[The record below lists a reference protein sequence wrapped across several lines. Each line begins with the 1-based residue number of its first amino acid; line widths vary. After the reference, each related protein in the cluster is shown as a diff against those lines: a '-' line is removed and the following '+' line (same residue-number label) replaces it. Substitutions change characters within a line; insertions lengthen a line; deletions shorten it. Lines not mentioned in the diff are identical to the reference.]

1 MTASPSPVGPLDD
14 AALALRAFALC
25 PFSFGGLWLRGP
37 GPARDAMVE
46 RLGSA
51 MRLKRMPAH
60 IDGERLRGGI
70 DLAASLAAGRSVERA
85 GFLKE
90 ARGAVIIAPLAERI
104 TPALAGSVAQALDQG
119 DPADRFG
126 IVLLDDGAEAD
137 EVPPISLTER
147 VAFACNL
154 GDVKPAGVADWDLPE
169 PLTSLADLPECSA
182 EALNA
187 LAAVSL
193 ALGVD
198 SGRALRFAALAAGA
212 SAWLDGRTSVSDAD
226 LAAASRL
233 VLAPR
238 ATRIPPPPSEQQ
250 TEDDAAPPPPPPE
263 EEGMDGDDG
272 EPEPPSDSD
281 QESAEDNDRIDDKTP
296 DPDQLIEAA
305 AAAIPPGLLE
315 QLAAGRTRRGTG
327 SGGGARH
334 QSPLRGRPL
343 AARQGLPSGG
353 ARLALIDTLRAA
365 VPWQALRRQ
374 ESGDAGRTGL
384 RILKDDVRVRR
395 FEARSASV
403 TVFAVDASG
412 SAAFSRLAEAKGAV
426 ELLLA
431 QAYVKRTEVALV
443 AFRGDQA
450 QLLLPPTRSLT
461 RARRALTELP
471 GGGGTPLAAGLSMV
485 CTLGTSLLGR
495 GYTPLLVILTDGRGN
510 IALDGGTNR
519 AAATEDA
526 TKAARA
532 IAAARLAGV
541 VIDISPR
548 PRPEAAAIA
557 AAMQARYL
565 PLPQAS
571 AATLSKV
578 IGALT

>member
-1 MTASPSPVGPLDD
+1 MTSPDAPSAAED
-14 AALALRAFALC
+14 AALALRAFALW
-25 PFSFGGLWLRGP
+25 PAGFGGLWLRGP
-37 GPARDAMVE
+37 GPARDALVE
-46 RLGSA
+46 RLSSA
-51 MRLKRMPAH
+51 VRLKRMPAH
-60 IDGERLRGGI
+60 IDSERLHGGI
-70 DLAASLAAGRSVERA
+70 DLAASLAAGRSVARS
-85 GFLKE
+85 GFLEE
-90 ARGAVIIAPLAERI
+90 ARGAVVLAPLAERI
-104 TPALAGSVAQALDQG
+104 TASLAGSVAQALDHAE
-119 DPADRFG
+119 PAERFG
-126 IVLLDDGAEAD
+126 LVLLDDGAEHD
-137 EVPPISLTER
+137 EVPPLSLTER
-147 VAFACNL
+147 MAFACDL
-154 GDVKPAGVADWDLPE
+154 GRTTPAELGNADLPE
-169 PLTSLADLPECSA
+169 PIASPSEIPACSI
-182 EALNA
+182 EGLEA

-212 SAWLDGRTSVSDAD
+212 SARLDGRKTVRESD
-226 LAAASRL
+226 LAAAARL

-238 ATRIPPPPSEQQ
+238 ATRLPPPPP
-250 TEDDAAPPPPPPE
+250 EDEAETPPPPPPPPE
-263 EEGMDGDDG
+263 SDADTPGDEE
-272 EPEPPSDSD
+272 
-281 QESAEDNDRIDDKTP
+281 QEDNGTP

-315 QLAAGRTRRGTG
+315 ALVDGRTRRGAG

-334 QSPLRGRPL
+334 LSPLRGRPL
-343 AARQGLPSGG
+343 AARQGLPGGG

-365 VPWQALRRQ
+365 VPWQALRRS
-374 ESGDAGRTGL
+374 EGDTRSGL
-384 RILKDDVRVRR
+384 RIMKDDVRVRR

-403 TVFAVDASG
+403 TIFAVDASG
-412 SAAFSRLAEAKGAV
+412 SAAFTRLAEAKGAV

-443 AFRGDQA
+443 AFRGNDA

-485 CTLGTSLLGR
+485 CTLGTGLTRR
-495 GYTPLLVILTDGRGN
+495 GYTPLLVLLTDGRGN
-510 IALDGGTNR
+510 IALDGSTNR
-519 AAATEDA
+519 SAATEDA
-526 TKAARA
+526 LKAARA
-532 IAAARLAGV
+532 IATAGLAGV

-548 PRPEAAAIA
+548 PRPEAAAVA
-557 AAMQARYL
+557 SAMRARYV

>member
-1 MTASPSPVGPLDD
+1 MTAASSPVAPMDD

-25 PFSFGGLWLRGP
+25 PSAFGGLWLRGP
-37 GPARDAMVE
+37 GPARDAMIE

-51 MRLKRMPAH
+51 IRLKRMPAH

-70 DLAASLAAGRSVERA
+70 DLAASLAAGRSVERS
-85 GFLKE
+85 GFLQE
-90 ARGAVIIAPLAERI
+90 ARGAVVIAPLAERI

-119 DPADRFG
+119 DRAERFG

-147 VAFACNL
+147 VAFACDL
-154 GDVKPAGVADWDLPE
+154 SGAHPAGVADWVLPE
-169 PLTSLADLPECSA
+169 PLASLADLPACSG

-212 SAWLDGRTSVSDAD
+212 SAWLDGRASVNDAD

-238 ATRIPPPPSEQQ
+238 ATRMPPPPSEPPP
-250 TEDDAAPPPPPPE
+250 EDDAPPPPPPE
-263 EEGMDGDDG
+263 EEGTDGDDG

-281 QESAEDNDRIDDKTP
+281 QDSAEDNDRVDDKTP

-334 QSPLRGRPL
+334 HSPLRGRPL

-365 VPWQALRRQ
+365 VPWQALRRK
-374 ESGDAGRTGL
+374 EGGNADRPGL

-485 CTLGTSLLGR
+485 CTLGTGLLGR

-510 IALDGGTNR
+510 IALDGSTNR

-526 TKAARA
+526 MKAARA
-532 IAAARLAGV
+532 IAAARLVGV

-557 AAMQARYL
+557 SAMQARYL

>member
-1 MTASPSPVGPLDD
+1 MTAATLALDD
-14 AALALRAFALC
+14 AALALRAFALS
-25 PFSFGGLWLRGP
+25 PNAFGGLWLRGP

-46 RLGSA
+46 RLGQTI
-51 MRLKRMPAH
+51 RLKRMPAH

-70 DLAASLAAGRSVERA
+70 DLAASLAAGRSVERS
-85 GFLKE
+85 GFLHE
-90 ARGAVIIAPLAERI
+90 ARGGVVVAPLAERI
-104 TPALAGSVAQALDQG
+104 SPALAGSVAQALDSAEG
-119 DPADRFG
+119 FG
-126 IVLLDDGAEAD
+126 LVLLDDGAEPD
-137 EVPPISLTER
+137 EMPPISLTER
-147 VAFACNL
+147 VAFACDL
-154 GDVKPAGVADWDLPE
+154 GGAHPAGIADWDLPP
-169 PLTSLADLPECSA
+169 PLASLADLPGCSG
-182 EALNA
+182 EGLSA

-212 SAWLDGRTSVSDAD
+212 SAWLDGRTSVSEAD
-226 LAAASRL
+226 LAAAARL
-233 VLAPR
+233 VLSPR
-238 ATRIPPPPSEQQ
+238 ATRMPPPAERQA
-250 TEDDAAPPPPPPE
+250 EDEASPPPLPE
-263 EEGMDGDDG
+263 DEGMDGKES
-272 EPEPPSDSD
+272 EPEPPTDPDQDSADDSD
-281 QESAEDNDRIDDKTP
+281 DTSDKIP

-315 QLAAGRTRRGTG
+315 AIAAGRTRRGTG

-343 AARQGLPSGG
+343 AARQGLPNGG

-374 ESGDAGRTGL
+374 EGTAGPGL

-403 TVFAVDASG
+403 TIFAVDASG

-443 AFRGDQA
+443 AFRGTEA

-485 CTLGTSLLGR
+485 CTLGMGLLRR
-495 GYTPLLVILTDGRGN
+495 GYTPLLVVLTDGRGN
-510 IALDGGTNR
+510 IALDGSPNR

-526 TKAARA
+526 LKSARA
-532 IAAARLAGV
+532 IASARLSGV
-541 VIDISPR
+541 VIDISAR
-548 PRPEAAAIA
+548 PRPEAAAVA

-571 AATLSKV
+571 AAMLSKV

>member
-1 MTASPSPVGPLDD
+1 MTTPPASPAAED
-14 AALALRAFALC
+14 AALALRAFALW
-25 PFSFGGLWLRGP
+25 PAGFGGLWLRGP
-37 GPARDAMVE
+37 GPARDALVE
-46 RLGSA
+46 RLGSTV
-51 MRLKRMPAH
+51 RLKRMPAH
-60 IDGERLRGGI
+60 IDSERLHGGI
-70 DLAASLAAGRSVERA
+70 DLAASLAAGRSVLRS
-85 GFLKE
+85 GFLEE
-90 ARGAVIIAPLAERI
+90 ARGAIVLAPLAERI
-104 TPALAGSVAQALDQG
+104 TASLAGSVAQALDH
-119 DPADRFG
+119 ADTAERFG
-126 IVLLDDGAEAD
+126 LVLLDDGAEHD
-137 EVPPISLTER
+137 EVPPLSLTER
-147 VAFACNL
+147 VAFACDL
-154 GDVKPAGVADWDLPE
+154 GNAAPAGFDATELPA
-169 PLTSLADLPECSA
+169 PLASPAEIPVCSA
-182 EALNA
+182 EGLEA

-212 SAWLDGRTSVSDAD
+212 SARLAGRETVRESD
-226 LAAASRL
+226 LAAAARL

-238 ATRIPPPPSEQQ
+238 ATRLPPPPP
-250 TEDDAAPPPPPPE
+250 EDNAEPPPPPP
-263 EEGMDGDDG
+263 
-272 EPEPPSDSD
+272 PPQDSD
-281 QESAEDNDRIDDKTP
+281 ADTPGDEEQEDNGKP

-315 QLAAGRTRRGTG
+315 ALAAGRTRRGAG

-334 QSPLRGRPL
+334 LSPLRGRPL
-343 AARQGLPSGG
+343 AARQGLPRGG

-365 VPWQALRRQ
+365 VPWQALRRA
-374 ESGDAGRTGL
+374 EGDALTGL
-384 RILKDDVRVRR
+384 RIMKDDVRVRR

-403 TVFAVDASG
+403 TIFAVDASG
-412 SAAFSRLAEAKGAV
+412 SAAFTRLAEAKGAV

-443 AFRGDQA
+443 AFRGSEA

-461 RARRALTELP
+461 RARRALSELP

-485 CTLGTSLLGR
+485 CTLGTGLTRR
-495 GYTPLLVILTDGRGN
+495 GYTPLLVLLTDGRGN

-519 AAATEDA
+519 ATATEDA
-526 TKAARA
+526 MKAGRA
-532 IAAARLAGV
+532 IATAGLAGV

-557 AAMQARYL
+557 SAMRARYV

>member
-1 MTASPSPVGPLDD
+1 MNTLPVPPGPLDD

-25 PFSFGGLWLRGP
+25 PAGFGGLWLRGP
-37 GPARDAMVE
+37 GPARDVMIEQLAGALGRTSGGIG
-46 RLGSA
+46 RL
-51 MRLKRMPAH
+51 RRMPAH

-70 DLAASLAAGRSVERA
+70 DLAASLAAGRSVARA
-85 GFLKE
+85 GFLEE
-90 ARGAVIIAPLAERI
+90 ARGGIVIAPLAERI
-104 TPALAGSVAQALDQG
+104 DPAVAGSVAQALDHA
-119 DPADRFG
+119 DPAQRFG
-126 IVLLDDGAEAD
+126 LVLLDDGAEPD
-137 EVPPISLTER
+137 EMPPISLTER
-147 VAFACNL
+147 VAFACDL
-154 GDVKPAGVADWDLPE
+154 SGAHPAGLAGLVLPESAIAAGDLPLCSSE
-169 PLTSLADLPECSA
+169 DLR
-182 EALNA
+182 A

-193 ALGVD
+193 ALGVG

-212 SAWLDGRTSVSDAD
+212 SAWLGGRMAVSDTD
-226 LAAASRL
+226 LAAAARL

-238 ATRIPPPPSEQQ
+238 ATQMPPPPAE
-250 TEDDAAPPPPPPE
+250 DAAPPPPPPPPPPE
-263 EEGMDGDDG
+263 HAETDTPGDEDH
-272 EPEPPSDSD
+272 
-281 QESAEDNDRIDDKTP
+281 AEDKTP

-315 QLAAGRTRRGTG
+315 QIAAGRTQRGAG
-327 SGGGARH
+327 SGAKGDGGARH
-334 QSPLRGRPL
+334 LSPLRGRPL
-343 AARQGLPSGG
+343 AARPGLPSGG

-365 VPWQALRRQ
+365 VPWQALRRR
-374 ESGDAGRTGL
+374 ESAEQAGPGL

-412 SAAFSRLAEAKGAV
+412 SAAFARLAEAKGAV
-426 ELLLA
+426 EMLLA

-443 AFRGDQA
+443 AFRGESA

-485 CTLGTSLLGR
+485 CGLGTGLLRR
-495 GYTPLLVILTDGRGN
+495 GYTPLLVVLTDGRGN
-510 IALDGGTNR
+510 IALDGSTNR

-526 TKAARA
+526 RRAARA

>member
-1 MTASPSPVGPLDD
+1 MDD
-14 AALALRAFALC
+14 AALAVRAFALC
-25 PFSFGGLWLRGP
+25 PAGFGGLWLRGP
-37 GPARDAMVE
+37 GPARDSVME

-51 MRLKRMPAH
+51 FRLRRMPSH
-60 IDGERLRGGI
+60 IDGERLVGGI
-70 DLAASLAAGRSVERA
+70 DLAASLAAGRSVMRA
-85 GFLKE
+85 GFLEE
-90 ARGAVIIAPLAERI
+90 ARGAVVVAPLAERI
-104 TPALAGSVAQALDQG
+104 APALAGHVAQALDHA
-119 DPADRFG
+119 DPAERFSL
-126 IVLLDDGAEAD
+126 VLLDDGAEPD
-137 EVPPISLTER
+137 ELPPISLTER
-147 VAFACNL
+147 LAFACDL
-154 GDVKPAGVADWDLPE
+154 SDAHSGALAQIELPAHALSPAELP
-169 PLTSLADLPECSA
+169 ACNA
-182 EALNA
+182 EGFAA

-212 SAWLDGRTSVSDAD
+212 SAWLAGRVAVTEED
-226 LAAASRL
+226 LGAAARL

-238 ATRIPPPPSEQQ
+238 ATRLPPPPPE
-250 TEDDAAPPPPPPE
+250 DAAEPPPPPPPPPP
-263 EEGMDGDDG
+263 DDAD
-272 EPEPPSDSD
+272 PDAQSDDD
-281 QESAEDNDRIDDKTP
+281 QADDSTP
-296 DPDQLIEAA
+296 DPDQMIEAA
-305 AAAIPPGLLE
+305 AAAIPPGVLE
-315 QLAAGRTRRGTG
+315 QIAAGRSRRGAG

-334 QSPLRGRPL
+334 LSPLRGRPL
-343 AARQGLPSGG
+343 AARPGLPSGG

-365 VPWQALRRQ
+365 VPWQAMRREPGSQ
-374 ESGDAGRTGL
+374 RAGQGTGL

-403 TVFAVDASG
+403 TIFAVDASG
-412 SAAFSRLAEAKGAV
+412 SAAFARLAEAKGAV

-461 RARRALTELP
+461 RARRALSELP
-471 GGGGTPLAAGLSMV
+471 GGGGTPLAAGLALV
-485 CTLGTSLLGR
+485 CSLGTGLLRR

-510 IALDGGTNR
+510 IALDGGMNR
-519 AAATEDA
+519 AAANDDA
-526 TKAARA
+526 MKAARA

-548 PRPEAAAIA
+548 PRHEAAAIA

-571 AATLSKV
+571 AATLSRV